1 MRKLNKILKLI
12 ASFINSPVRLI
23 FIFCSVLGQGVIAQE
38 GGSKSKYRV
47 IAVQNGGSHIKSVSN
62 EVIAIVASKYYFPN
76 ACLTKQCQ
84 FQLTIHGCGG
94 EADDIAVVFGNYAA
108 ANDIVMVFPQATGC
122 YMGDAEGDE
131 EMEWNQV
138 ARDGSMMTFMKG
150 IFDRVTDTDTSSL

>member
-1 MRKLNKILKLI
+1 MGVEV
-12 ASFINSPVRLI
+12 PE
-23 FIFCSVLGQGVIAQE
+23 LGQWG
-38 GGSKSKYRV
+38 
-47 IAVQNGGSHIKSVSN
+47 
-62 EVIAIVASKYYFPN
+62 KYYFPD

-94 EADDIAVVFGNYAA
+94 SADDIAEVFGNYAA

-122 YMGDAEGDE
+122 YMGDADGDE

-150 IFDRVTDTDTSSL
+150 IFDRATSGDTSSQASDLASGQYVYNTAYPECTWNCDDDDEEELIQCQFNQDK

>member
-1 MRKLNKILKLI
+1 MGVEV
-12 ASFINSPVRLI
+12 PE
-23 FIFCSVLGQGVIAQE
+23 LGQWG
-38 GGSKSKYRV
+38 
-47 IAVQNGGSHIKSVSN
+47 
-62 EVIAIVASKYYFPN
+62 KYYFPD

-94 EADDIAVVFGNYAA
+94 SADDIAEVFGNYAA

-122 YMGDAEGDE
+122 YMGDADGDE

-150 IFDRVTDTDTSSL
+150 IFDRVTSSDTSS